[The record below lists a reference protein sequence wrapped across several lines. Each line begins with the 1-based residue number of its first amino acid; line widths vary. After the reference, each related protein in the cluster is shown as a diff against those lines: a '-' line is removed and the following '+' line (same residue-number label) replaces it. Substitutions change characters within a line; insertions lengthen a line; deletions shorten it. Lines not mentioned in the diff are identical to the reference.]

1 MEYRGEAYKVLLQ
14 AVDEVHRLPASG
26 HYVKLVPVAQSS
38 GTGKSKTVDKITME
52 RIAFP
57 LCLRESLGPNYYGA

>member
-1 MEYRGEAYKVLLQ
+1 LEYRGEAYKVLLQ
-14 AVDEVHRLPASG
+14 AVDEVHQQPVGR
-26 HYVKLVPVAQSS
+26 YVKLVAVAQSS